1 MVEGDIG
8 TGDWLNWHK
17 YSSNAYAALLRDMKN
32 LAALSDKY
40 RLEFSSDIFSD
51 ACCSSMSGT
60 TPRPRVSIKPCTNEL
75 SNSGCAWTLKT
86 LSA

>member
-17 YSSNAYAALLRDMKN
+17 YSSNAYANLFRDKKN

-40 RLEFSSDIFSD
+40 RLEFSSDIFAFQAS
-51 ACCSSMSGT
+51 
-60 TPRPRVSIKPCTNEL
+60 
-75 SNSGCAWTLKT
+75 
-86 LSA
+86 

>member
-40 RLEFSSDIFSD
+40 RLEFSSDIFAAASGKNRRSAFSQVD
-51 ACCSSMSGT
+51 IMCHSMS
-60 TPRPRVSIKPCTNEL
+60 V
-75 SNSGCAWTLKT
+75 
-86 LSA
+86 